1 MTLQRARELIEERSQ
16 GMSGYNRQA
25 LRVLLAEVGRE
36 HGWDV
41 VDGLIREYDLEQR
54 FEIRTGVPINL

>member
-16 GMSGYNRQA
+16 GMGGYNRNA
-25 LRVLLAEVGRE
+25 VRGVLAEVGRE

-41 VDGLIREYDLEQR
+41 VDGLIREYDLEAR
-54 FEIRTGVPINL
+54 FEIKEGVQINP